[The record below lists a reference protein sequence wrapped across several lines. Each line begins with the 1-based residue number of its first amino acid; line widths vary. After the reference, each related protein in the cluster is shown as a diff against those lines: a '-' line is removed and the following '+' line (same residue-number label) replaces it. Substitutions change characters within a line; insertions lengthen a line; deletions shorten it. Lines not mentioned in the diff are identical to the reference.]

1 MISILIPPDLIDSSE
16 ATDTG
21 TPAQPPSNPLNP
33 PYLPSR
39 AQVAVIIVFVT
50 GILLIN
56 GPNLGMLGRREPC
69 IYGTDT
75 LADIETAVSEE
86 VAESGWKVLSYQHD
100 CEGELIRVV
109 QDNYDTVGAIINP
122 GALMIHGWSLRD
134 ALANYP
140 RPWIEVHLSNIWA
153 RESFR
158 HESVLAPLASGMI
171 AGLGS
176 LGYRLAA
183 KALLE
188 MAVSR

>member
-1 MISILIPPDLIDSSE
+1 M
-16 ATDTG
+16 
-21 TPAQPPSNPLNP
+21 
-33 PYLPSR
+33 
-39 AQVAVIIVFVT
+39 T

-56 GPNLGMLGRREPC
+56 GPNLGILGRREPE

-75 LADIETAVSEE
+75 LAGIEAAVGEE
-86 VAESGWKVLSYQHD
+86 VADLGWKVRAYQHD
-100 CEGELIRVV
+100 CEGELVRVI
-109 QDNYDTVGAIINP
+109 QENYDTAGAIINP

-158 HESVLAPLASGMI
+158 HESVLAPLAAGMI

-176 LGYRLAA
+176 LSYRLAA
-183 KALLE
+183 KALYDL
-188 MAVSR
+188 VSDSGR